1 MVRKESG
8 TVKKLRNTSQSDQGA
23 FRALPSVDRLVAAVF
38 EGSGGL
44 DAAIVTELARET
56 LADARR
62 LIAAGQ
68 ALPDLT
74 VDLRDRLRDLSR
86 PSLRPVINATGVIIH
101 TNLGRAPLSVAA
113 REAMESISRGYSNL
127 EFDLDSG
134 ERGSRHSHLEMLLRR
149 VTGAEAGFAVNN
161 NAAAVLLVLSALC
174 AGREVI
180 ISRGQLVEI
189 GGGFRIPDVL
199 RQSGARL
206 VEVGTTNRTYVRD
219 YAEAITPETAA
230 LLRVHSS
237 NFRVIGFTHEAA
249 PAELASLARERE
261 LLLLDDIGSGA
272 LLDTEPFGLAPEP
285 TVQQSLAAG
294 ADLTM
299 FSGDKLLGGPQAGI
313 IGGRRDL
320 VDAVRRHP
328 LARAVR
334 LDKASIAALA
344 ATLGHYARGE
354 ALREVPIWR
363 MIATPLAEIDRRAAR
378 WASAAGADARVV
390 DARSMVGGG
399 SLPEESLPTRALAL
413 RVASPT
419 GAAAALRRMTPP
431 IVARIERDHL
441 YLDPRTVLPDDD
453 DIVAAAVARI
463 GGQPASSSTTNR

>member
-1 MVRKESG
+1 M
-8 TVKKLRNTSQSDQGA
+8 VKKLRNASQSDPGR
-23 FRALPSVDRLVAAVF
+23 FRTLPSVDQLAAAVLDDA
-38 EGSGGL
+38 GGL
-44 DAAIVTELARET
+44 DAAIVTELTRET

-62 LIAAGQ
+62 LLAAGQ
-68 ALPDLT
+68 ALPDLQAG
-74 VDLRDRLRDLSR
+74 LRDRLRDLGR

-101 TNLGRAPLSVAA
+101 TNLGRAPLSAAA
-113 REAMESISRGYSNL
+113 RAAMASISQGYSNL

-134 ERGSRHSHLEMLLRR
+134 ARGSRHSHLETLLRR

-161 NAAAVLLVLSALC
+161 NAAAILLVLSALC

-206 VEVGTTNRTYVRD
+206 VEVGTTNRTYARD
-219 YAEAITPETAA
+219 YVDAITPETAA

-249 PAELASLARERE
+249 PHDLATLARKRG

-272 LLDTEPFGLAPEP
+272 LLDTTRFGLAPEP
-285 TVQQSLAAG
+285 TVQQSIAAG
-294 ADLTM
+294 AYLTM

-313 IGGRRDL
+313 IVGRRDL
-320 VDAVRRHP
+320 VDTVRRHP

-363 MIATPLAEIDRRAAR
+363 MIATPLAEIEQRAAR
-378 WASAAGADARVV
+378 WAQAIGGTAAVV
-390 DARSMVGGG
+390 DARSMIGGG
-399 SLPEESLPTRALAL
+399 SLPEESLPTRAMTVRLAG
-413 RVASPT
+413 PT
-419 GAAAALRRMTPP
+419 AAAAALRRMTPP
-431 IVARIERDHL
+431 IVARIERDQL
-441 YLDPRTVLPDDD
+441 YFDPRTVMPEDDAT
-453 DIVAAAVARI
+453 VAHAAALICRD
-463 GGQPASSSTTNR
+463 PAGSSTSPQ